1 MKGNISN
8 PDLYLLLEYNHK
20 RVDLKVF
27 IVIGCKMKNETGRN
41 LKPILIDTSRRILGK
56 YLNF

>member
-8 PDLYLLLEYNHK
+8 QELG
-20 RVDLKVF
+20 VDSKVF

-41 LKPILIDTSRRILGK
+41 VKPILIDTRRILGK